1 MDANTQLANDVHFL
15 TAPLRFIWRSILT
28 FLFLFFAP
36 AILLVIP
43 LLIVH
48 YSPGDDTIGLLKVLL
63 GVLGPF
69 ACAFWLVIASAYPAA
84 RQAVRE
90 GRRYRAGLLGHLKA
104 IAFMVIGFIM
114 SAAAVLYVAASSQH
128 DSDTIWFVKAYF
140 AAFSPIIMLAG
151 WRVLVNSFRK
161 RGGV

>member
-15 TAPLRFIWRSILT
+15 VAPLRFIWRSILW
-28 FLFLFFAP
+28 FIFLFFAP
-36 AILLVIP
+36 AIFLVVPLLV
-43 LLIVH
+43 VH
-48 YSPGDDTIGLLKVLL
+48 YFPGDDAIGLLKVLL

-128 DSDTIWFVKAYF
+128 DSDAVWFIKAYL
-140 AAFSPIIMLAG
+140 AVFSPIIMLAG
-151 WRVLVNSFRK
+151 CRALRSSFRK

>member
-1 MDANTQLANDVHFL
+1 MDANTQLARDVHFL
-15 TAPLRFIWRSILT
+15 TAPLRFILRSILW
-28 FLFLFFAP
+28 FIFLFFAP
-36 AILLVIP
+36 AILLVVP
-43 LLIVH
+43 LLVVH
-48 YSPGDDTIGLLKVLL
+48 FFPGDDAIGLLKVLL

-90 GRRYRAGLLGHLKA
+90 GRRYRAGLRGHPKA
-104 IAFMVIGFIM
+104 IAFMVIGFFI
-114 SAAAVLYVAASSQH
+114 SAAAMLWVATSSQH
-128 DSDTIWFVKAYF
+128 DSDMVWFVKAYV
-140 AAFSPIIMLAG
+140 AVFSPMIILAG

>member
-15 TAPLRFIWRSILT
+15 TAPLRFLWRSFLIL
-28 FLFLFFAP
+28 LFLFFAP
-36 AILLVIP
+36 AIMLVVPLLV
-43 LLIVH
+43 VH
-48 YSPGDDTIGLLKVLL
+48 YFPGDDAIGLLKVLL

-90 GRRYRAGLLGHLKA
+90 GRHYRAGLLGHIKA
-104 IAFMVIGFIM
+104 IAFMVIGFFI
-114 SAAAVLYVAASSQH
+114 SAAAMLYVVRSARD
-128 DSDTIWFVKAYF
+128 DSDTIWFIKAYL
-140 AAFSPIIMLAG
+140 AVFSPIIILAG